1 MNPQRINIRY
11 TIELEELPTEVKK
24 LYNKAD
30 SLLNNL
36 SLIKYSDSQI
46 LSSSTLKH
54 VHETRLKLSK
64 VDAVL
69 GDIQSIINSY
79 IEYEIAQNSDPA
91 PADLADGEASAY
103 SDLSALAQ
111 QMEENIAH
119 EDAPQGA

>member
-11 TIELEELPTEVKK
+11 TIELEELPAEVKK
-24 LYNKAD
+24 LYKKAD

-36 SLIKYSDSQI
+36 GLIQYSDSQI
-46 LSSSTLKH
+46 LSSSALKH

-79 IEYEIAQNSDPA
+79 IEYEISQNNDPT
-91 PADLADGEASAY
+91 PADLVNEEVSAY

-111 QMEENIAH
+111 QMEENTAH
-119 EDAPQGA
+119 EDTPQGT